1 MSSFFASRY
10 MPCDECGASV
20 ASEEREGHVCD
31 PERLLEYRLFQ
42 LRGDIARLEEAVG
55 EYLDSPQGR
64 FEQWLAER
72 ERRRSSGPTQPGDPT
87 QTGE

>member
-10 MPCDECGASV
+10 MPCDECGASL
-20 ASEEREGHVCD
+20 ATEERERHVCD

-42 LRGDIARLEEAVG
+42 LRGEVARLEDAVG

-64 FEQWLAER
+64 FDQWLAER
-72 ERRRSSGPTQPGDPT
+72 ERRLRDGPAADG
-87 QTGE
+87 